1 MKFNFLIAAICI
13 ANAALAQ
20 EASDVLMIS
29 QNQTGTSARSLGV
42 GGAMGS
48 IGADFGAANINPA
61 TLGKYSKNEFSFT
74 PSFNVIKT
82 NTTYLG
88 VNATDKA
95 NKLNFQNIGL
105 VLAKRRSN
113 QYSGWK
119 GNSFAIGFNKLAN
132 FDRTYTITGINNKN
146 SIVNMY
152 AEQANITGG
161 LTGLQNGFNTSLESQ
176 LAYKAYLLD
185 GKTGDS
191 TNSVFSYV
199 PFAGNLRQTKD
210 IIQSGGIN
218 ELSMSLA
225 ANNNDKLLIG
235 ATLGIPIVNIRRNFV
250 YREQDISGNTNNDFD
265 YMEQLENKTTS
276 GAGINIKIGAVYMP
290 TNAIRLGLAL
300 HTPTWYSLEDRYNF
314 GITSSLE
321 NLSDVNGNKIGVV
334 NIGFGD
340 SNNQAAN
347 YTVSTPYKAVFSGS
361 YVIGKNGFITADIDY
376 IDYTSASLNLGK
388 GYEKYS
394 KQENDIITRIYKPTT
409 NFRLG
414 AEWRIG
420 DLMLRG
426 GYSYYGSPYNNA
438 LLSQTRN
445 AFSAGAGLRTASF
458 FIDGAVVF
466 NKFSNNEYLYLLNN
480 TASNN
485 VAAIN
490 NNNTQVVLTLGWKY

>member
-1 MKFNFLIAAICI
+1 MKIKFLIAAMCI
-13 ANAALAQ
+13 ANIATAQ
-20 EASDVLMIS
+20 EAQDVLMIS
-29 QNQTGTSARSLGV
+29 QTQTGTSARSLGV

-61 TLGKYSKNEFSFT
+61 TLGKYSKNEFTFT
-74 PSFNVIKT
+74 PSFNILKT
-82 NTTYLG
+82 NTTYIG
-88 VNATDKA
+88 VNASDKA

-132 FDRTYTITGINNKN
+132 FSRTYTITGTNNKS
-146 SIVNMY
+146 SIMDAY
-152 AEQANITGG
+152 AEQANVNGG
-161 LTGLQNGFNTSLESQ
+161 LSALQNGFNNSLESQ
-176 LAYKAYLLD
+176 LGYKAYLLD

-191 TNSVFSYV
+191 TNKVFSYV
-199 PFAGNLRQTKD
+199 PYAGNLRQTKD

-218 ELSMSLA
+218 EISMSLA
-225 ANNNDKLLIG
+225 ANNNDQLLLG
-235 ATLGIPIVNIRRNFV
+235 ATVGIPIVNIRRNFV
-250 YREQDISGNTNNDFD
+250 YREQDISDNKNNDFD
-265 YMEQLENKTTS
+265 YLEQLENKTTS

-290 TNAIRLGLAL
+290 INSVRLGLAL

-321 NLSDVNGNKIGVV
+321 NLSDINGNKIGLV

-340 SNNQAAN
+340 SNNQASN
-347 YTVSTPYKAVFSGS
+347 YTISTPYKAVFSGS
-361 YVIGKNGFITADIDY
+361 YVIGKNGFITADVDY
-376 IDYTSASLNLGK
+376 VDYTSANINFGK
-388 GYEKYS
+388 GFEKYT
-394 KQENDIITRIYKPTT
+394 KQENDIINNVYQATT

-414 AEWRIG
+414 TEWRIG

-426 GYSYYGSPYNNA
+426 GYSYYGSPYSNA

-458 FIDGAVVF
+458 FIDGALVF
-466 NKFSNNEYLYLLNN
+466 NKFSNTEYVYLLNN
-480 TASNN
+480 TALNN
-485 VAAIN
+485 AATIN
-490 NNNTQVVLTLGWKY
+490 NNSTQIVLTLGWKY